1 MGALHAATL
10 NRLLDA
16 ALQLPAERRAGWV
29 EQLGPEFEPVKPR
42 LRKLIDR
49 SLKSS
54 HGGLSTLPKLDDD
67 AVSSGMPEALADG
80 DRVGRYRLQRRLGI
94 GGMGVVWLARDEQ
107 AAAER
112 WVALKFAH
120 ATPERADL
128 TTRLARE
135 RSLLAALAHPN
146 IARLYDAGVT
156 ADERLYLVLEY
167 VEGLPLDLY
176 CSERRAD
183 LCQRLQLFVQ
193 IADAITHAHE
203 RHIVHRDLKPSNV
216 LVTDGGETKLL
227 DFGVAKLLV
236 DNIPVHLQLS
246 HLTGR
251 PLTPE
256 YASPEQI
263 NGEDVGFAS
272 DIYSLGVLLYESV
285 AGVRPYAY
293 RRGSNRA
300 LRQAIVETPPL
311 APGAVASDPAI
322 ARQLTTDLEAVI
334 LQALRKRP
342 EQRYPSMR
350 EFAAHI
356 EHHARLLARSKP
368 HLS

>member
-1 MGALHAATL
+1 MGAVHAATL

-42 LRKLIDR
+42 LRKLIAR
-49 SLKSS
+49 SLASS
-54 HGGLSTLPKLDDD
+54 HGGLSTLPKLDD
-67 AVSSGMPEALADG
+67 AAISSGISESLGEDAH
-80 DRVGRYRLQRRLGI
+80 VGRYRLRRRLGS

-107 AAAER
+107 AASER

-156 ADERLYLVLEY
+156 EDERLFLVLEY
-167 VEGLPLDLY
+167 VEGLPLDVY
-176 CSERRAD
+176 CAERHVD
-183 LCQRLQLFVQ
+183 LCRRLQLFVQ

-203 RHIVHRDLKPSNV
+203 RRIVHRDLKPSNV

-236 DNIPVHLQLS
+236 DGIPVHLQLS

-311 APGAVASDPAI
+311 APSAVAGNPAI
-322 ARQLTTDLEAVI
+322 ARDLTPELEAVI
-334 LQALRKRP
+334 LRALRKRP
-342 EQRYPSMR
+342 EQRYASMR
-350 EFAAHI
+350 EFAAEI
-356 EHHARLLARSKP
+356 EHHARLLARSR
-368 HLS
+368 H